1 MKEIGS
7 EYWIEE
13 VKGKEFKRVKTP
25 SWLNLGNVNEYLLSG
40 RTAIDFVLKDILYR
54 KKVSTVYFP
63 SYCCQS
69 MLQPFIDNNIHIEIY
84 NVYNTSSGLK
94 FDIDINRKCD
104 IFFAMNYFG
113 YSNGRMDY
121 YIETFKRREV
131 IIIEDITHSLLSSN
145 SYNNHSDYRIAS
157 LRKWFPV
164 ISGGIAA
171 KADSSFNIEVRNNT
185 LDEMIVVRKNAML
198 DKARY
203 INGDTT
209 INKQDFLKKYS
220 DANKMLNENY
230 SLYKI
235 DNYSLRILNEI
246 NLQEIIKVRR
256 KNAQVIHEFI
266 NKTKYIKPMFPTLTE
281 DDCPIFIPVLLD
293 ENIRNQLRGYLIKHN
308 IYYPIHW
315 PKPDMVKYPPACIS
329 IYDLELS
336 LICDQRYDVYNI
348 KNSINEIKRFFKE
361 FSYGK

>member
-13 VKGKEFKRVKTP
+13 IEGKEFEGP
-25 SWLNLGNVNEYLLSG
+25 QFPPWLNIGNANEYLLSG
-40 RTAIDFVLKDILYR
+40 RTAIDLVLKDILYDKR
-54 KKVSTVYFP
+54 VSTVYFP

-69 MLQPFIDNNIHIEIY
+69 MLQPFIDNDIHIEFY
-84 NVYNTSSGLK
+84 NVYNTNRGLK
-94 FDIDINRKCD
+94 FDIDIDQKCD

-113 YSNGRMDY
+113 YSDGRMDY
-121 YIETFKRREV
+121 YIEKFKKRGV

-145 SYNNHSDYRIAS
+145 SYNNYSDYRIAS

-164 ISGGIAA
+164 MSGGLAA
-171 KADSSFNIEVRNNT
+171 KANDSFNIKVSNNT
-185 LDEMIVVRKNAML
+185 LDEMIKVRKSAML

-203 INGDTT
+203 INGDMTV
-209 INKQDFLKKYS
+209 KKEDFLQKYS
-220 DANKMLNENY
+220 AANKMLNESY

-235 DNYSLRILNEI
+235 DDYSLRILNGI
-246 NLQEIIKVRR
+246 NLQKIIKVRR
-256 KNAQVIHEFI
+256 KNAQIIHDFI
-266 NKTKYIKPMFPTLTE
+266 NETNEVKPLFPILKE
-281 DDCPIFIPVLLD
+281 GDCPIFIPVLLD
-293 ENIRNQLRGYLIKHN
+293 ENIRNHLREYLIKQK

-315 PKPDMVKYPPACIS
+315 PKPAIVKYHPTCIS

-348 KNSINEIKRFFKE
+348 KDSINEIKRFFKE

>member
-7 EYWIEE
+7 EYWIERIE
-13 VKGKEFKRVKTP
+13 GKEFNGSQIP
-25 SWLNLGNVNEYLLSG
+25 SWLNIGNANEYLLSG
-40 RTAIDFVLKDILYR
+40 RTAIDLVLKDILYN
-54 KKVSTVYFP
+54 KKVCTVYFP

-69 MLQPFIDNNIHIEIY
+69 MLQPFIDNDIHIEIY
-84 NVYNTSSGLK
+84 NVYNTNNGLK
-94 FDIDINRKCD
+94 FDIDVDQKCD

-113 YSNGRMDY
+113 YSDGRMDY
-121 YIETFKRREV
+121 YIEKFKSREV

-145 SYNNHSDYRIAS
+145 SYNNNSDYRVAS

-164 ISGGIAA
+164 ISGGLAA
-171 KADSSFNIEVRNNT
+171 KADGSFNIKVSKNT
-185 LDEMIVVRKNAML
+185 LDEMITVRKNAML

-209 INKQDFLKKYS
+209 VKKEDFLQKYS
-220 DANKMLNENY
+220 VANKMLNENY

-235 DNYSLRILNEI
+235 DDDSLQILNEI
-246 NLQEIIKVRR
+246 NIPKMVKVRR
-256 KNAQVIHEFI
+256 KNAQIIHDFI
-266 NKTKYIKPMFPTLTE
+266 NKTNEIKPMFPILSE

-293 ENIRNQLRGYLIKHN
+293 KNIRNHLREHLIKHK

-315 PKPDMVKYPPACIS
+315 PKPEIVKHDPTCIS
-329 IYDLELS
+329 IYDIELS

-348 KNSINEIKRFFKE
+348 KDSVNEIKRFFKE